1 MKPSTRALRRL
12 LQAVSLLSLAGGS
25 AGAQAPASAP
35 VRAAPQAVPFEAR
48 VTRQTQL
55 FRKVKPDTDDVLLIT
70 PGHIVSVSRL
80 DKEQTWKGETAP
92 MAAVH
97 PYAQVTYYMLSSYL
111 QPVGAG
117 EVVSDADAAAV
128 LFQKAPE
135 ASRAWCQRFTGRLS
149 LPASGGAGKA
159 EALVYSAANDTAC
172 AGYLALVSGTGK
184 AAKARALP
192 RRGAIQSVTVHE
204 VPGGGPPL
212 LDVVEAL
219 SGPGLSGSRRTLLSL
234 ERGAPRELLSVELER
249 NKLEKDTRQ
258 SVNSTMALNPSSS
271 GLDIEVRRTELQ
283 VVLATG
289 AETKGA
295 ESVKRYRY
303 AGGKLTAQ
311 PATAP
316 KP

>member
-1 MKPSTRALRRL
+1 MKPSTPALRRL

-35 VRAAPQAVPFEAR
+35 ARDAPQAVPFDAR
-48 VTRQTQL
+48 VTRQAQL
-55 FRKVKPDTDDVLLIT
+55 FRKVKPETEDVLLIT

-80 DKEQTWKGETAP
+80 DKEHTWKGETAP

-97 PYAQVTYYMLSSYL
+97 PYAQGTYYMLSSYL
-111 QPVGAG
+111 QPVGPG

-135 ASRAWCQRFTGRLS
+135 ASRDWCKRFTGRLS
-149 LPASGGAGKA
+149 LPAGVGKA
-159 EALVYSAANDTAC
+159 EALVYSAASDTAC
-172 AGYLALVSGTGK
+172 AGYLSLVSGTGK

-192 RRGAIQSVTVHE
+192 RRGVIQSVTVHE

-212 LDVVEAL
+212 LDVLEAL

-234 ERGAPRELLSVELER
+234 ERGGPRELLAVELER
-249 NKLEKDTRQ
+249 NQLEKDTRQ

-271 GLDIEVRRTELQ
+271 GFDIEVRRTETR
-283 VVLATG
+283 VILATG

-311 PATAP
+311 PATPP

>member
-1 MKPSTRALRRL
+1 M
-12 LQAVSLLSLAGGS
+12 SLLSLAGGS
-25 AGAQAPASAP
+25 AGAQTPASAP
-35 VRAAPQAVPFEAR
+35 AKEAPPAAPYDAR
-48 VTRQTQL
+48 VISQTQL
-55 FRKVKPDTDDVLLIT
+55 FRKVKPETEDIRLIT

-80 DKEQTWKGETAP
+80 DKEHTWKGETAP

-97 PYAQVTYYMLSSYL
+97 PYAQSTYYMLSSHL
-111 QPVGAG
+111 RPVSPG

-128 LFQKAPE
+128 LFQKVPD
-135 ASRAWCQRFTGRLS
+135 ASRTWCQRFTGRLS
-149 LPASGGAGKA
+149 LPASAGAGKA

-212 LDVVEAL
+212 LDVLEAL

-234 ERGAPRELLSVELER
+234 ERGAARELLTVDLENNR
-249 NKLEKDTRQ
+249 LEKDTRQ
-258 SVNSTMALNPSSS
+258 SVNSTMALNPSSN
-271 GLDIEVRRTELQ
+271 GFDIEVRRTELR

-303 AGGKLTAQ
+303 AGGKLTAL
-311 PATAP
+311 PVTAP